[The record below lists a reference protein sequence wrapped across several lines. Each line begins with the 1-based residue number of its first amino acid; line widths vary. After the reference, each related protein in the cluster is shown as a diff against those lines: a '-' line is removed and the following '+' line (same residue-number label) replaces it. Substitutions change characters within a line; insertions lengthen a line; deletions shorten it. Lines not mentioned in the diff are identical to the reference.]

1 MASNLTTDNLKKASS
16 LNSTEYLSTLE
27 MIVADGDTL
36 KRLPATQVVK
46 NRIEKLSYPEKP
58 AIVESGDTWLEE
70 KEIGKGIARQKALQN
85 NIKINF
91 EKDVYFFNNKVFCLT
106 STGYAII
113 DVSTDSTV
121 NDVYVTGNYK
131 HIVSDNIFIWF
142 IADTV
147 EESKCFK
154 IETMEEIT
162 TELDTSVSSIFAL
175 DDLGSVKQS
184 DPGDNA
190 FIDCALLVFLDR
202 ENNNCVGV
210 EFSVN
215 DSTNKWTIERYSY
228 NTTGGL
234 RDNSVKVT
242 SFTDI
247 GITLGETKCL
257 FYLDSYRESEKRY
270 KAICVNKLDDLSEYM
285 REQFAGVVTDLEI
298 ENAMNIIYV
307 NKKMLEKLPYR
318 YYVAPLVVCDT
329 FIFGTLKI
337 ENPEE
342 IMVAGKYFYY
352 SQKQN
357 RIVIVDMSTGA
368 PVIEK
373 DITLSKTYGKVIDLI
388 ILSNGNIKILTE
400 GEQFGKTIDLIL
412 NYTENTFDVQET
424 EAISEE
430 VKDIQKMFAGD
441 IGEVYI
447 EQAGTDKIYLAGLTY
462 DTSIKVH
469 TVNGDKTIPTLDGMD
484 ELETRMQSIEKKVS
498 SSENKMSLIE
508 TEINEVNKNIADVNA
523 NVESVG
529 EQVAQWVLIG
539 EVKQYF
545 GATVPD
551 KYLLC
556 NGQEIAQA
564 DYPELYAVIGSLE
577 CCQSENAGMF
587 KVPDLREVV
596 LVGAGEST
604 SVSIVAHDVYTV
616 GQFKDDQLQGHKHN
630 DSGHDHNILAS
641 PASGSTKVWTLN
653 FFERGTPFNDEIANG
668 TKADMNYAN
677 IGLPTKYDDNYG
689 NPRIG
694 STTHGKQIGV
704 NYIIRAK
711 I

>member
-1 MASNLTTDNLKKASS
+1 MATNLTTDNLKKSSS
-16 LNSTEYLSTLE
+16 LNSTEYNSTLNV
-27 MIVADGDTL
+27 ITADGDTL
-36 KRLPATQVVK
+36 KRLPISEVVK

-58 AIVESGDTWLEE
+58 AIVESGDTWLEK
-70 KEIGKGIARQKALQN
+70 KEIGRGIARQKALQN
-85 NIKINF
+85 NAQINF
-91 EKDVYFFNNKVFCLT
+91 DKDIYFFNNKVFCLT

-113 DVSTDSTV
+113 DVSTNSTSG
-121 NDVYVTGNYK
+121 DIYVTGNYK

-147 EESKCFK
+147 EESKCFR
-154 IETMEEIT
+154 IETMEELT
-162 TELDTSVSSIFAL
+162 TELDTSVSTIFAL

-184 DPGDNA
+184 DTEDNT

-215 DSTNKWTIERYSY
+215 DSTDKWTVEKYTY
-228 NTTGGL
+228 NTTGKLGSS
-234 RDNSVKVT
+234 SVKVT

-257 FYLDSYRESEKRY
+257 FYLDSYRDSASSKTY

-285 REQFAGVVTDLEI
+285 RERFALFVPDLEF
-298 ENAMNIIYV
+298 ENATNIIYV
-307 NKKMLEKLPYR
+307 NMKMLEKLLYR

-329 FIFGTLKI
+329 FIGGMLSI
-337 ENPEE
+337 ENTTE
-342 IMVAGKYFYY
+342 MTGSGQYFIY
-352 SQKQN
+352 SQKQK
-357 RIVIVDMSTGA
+357 RIVLVDMTTDA
-368 PVIEK
+368 PVVTK
-373 DITLSKTYGKVIDLI
+373 DVTLSKTYGKVIDVI

-412 NYTENTFDVQET
+412 NYTENTFDIEES

-430 VKDIQKMFAGD
+430 VKDIQKMFAGN

-447 EQAGTDKIYLAGLTY
+447 EQAGTDKIYLVGKSY
-462 DTSIKVH
+462 DTSIKVQ
-469 TVNGDKTIPTLDGMD
+469 TVNGEKTIPTLDGMD
-484 ELETRMQSIEKKVS
+484 ELETRVQNIEKKVS
-498 SSENKMSLIE
+498 SSENEMSLIE
-508 TEINEVNKNIADVNA
+508 TEINKVNENIEAVNA

-564 DYPELYAVIGSLE
+564 DYPELYAVIGSLPV
-577 CCQSENAGMF
+577 CQSDTDGMF
-587 KVPDLREVV
+587 KVPNL
-596 LVGAGEST
+596 
-604 SVSIVAHDVYTV
+604 
-616 GQFKDDQLQGHKHN
+616 KDRFLEG
-630 DSGHDHNILAS
+630 
-641 PASGSTKVWTLN
+641 
-653 FFERGTPFNDEIANG
+653 ANG
-668 TKADMNYAN
+668 NLGTVKEA
-677 IGLPTKYDDNYG
+677 GLPNITGSAGNYKVAGGQSGTGAFGVENYSNDGSGTSNFNGYSRFNFNASKGETKTDGTLKTANEHHVYG
-689 NPRIG
+689 ASDTVQPPAVC
-694 STTHGKQIGV
+694 V

>member
-16 LNSTEYLSTLE
+16 LNSTEYLSNLE

-46 NRIEKLSYPEKP
+46 NRIEKLSYPDKP
-58 AIVESGDTWLEE
+58 AIVDSGDTWLEE

-85 NIKINF
+85 NAQINF
-91 EKDVYFFNNKVFCLT
+91 DKDIYFFNNKVFCLT

-113 DVSTDSTV
+113 DVSTNSTSG
-121 NDVYVTGNYK
+121 DIYVTGNYK

-147 EESKCFK
+147 EESKCFR
-154 IETMEEIT
+154 IETMEELT
-162 TELDTSVSSIFAL
+162 TELDGSVSTIFAL

-184 DPGDNA
+184 SARDNT

-202 ENNNCVGV
+202 ENNTCTGV
-210 EFSVN
+210 EFSVI
-215 DSTNKWTIERYSY
+215 DSTGKWTVERYRY
-228 NTTGGL
+228 NTTGKLGSS
-234 RDNSVKVT
+234 SVKVT

-257 FYLDSYRESEKRY
+257 FYLDSYYDSASSKTY
-270 KAICVNKLDDLSEYM
+270 KAICVNKLDDLTEYI
-285 REQFAGVVTDLEI
+285 RKNFAGTGIGLEI
-298 ENAMNIIYV
+298 ENATNIIYV
-307 NKKMLEKLPYR
+307 NMHMTEKTPFR
-318 YYVAPLVVCDT
+318 YYTAPLVVCDT
-329 FIFGTLKI
+329 FIFGVLSIKNTK
-337 ENPEE
+337 ETV
-342 IMVAGKYFYY
+342 VAEQYFSY

-357 RIVIVDMSTGA
+357 RIVIFDMSTGA
-368 PVIEK
+368 PVVTK
-373 DITLSKTYGKVIDLI
+373 DVTLSKTYGKVIDVN
-388 ILSNGNIKILTE
+388 ILADGSIKILTE

-412 NYTENTFDVQET
+412 NYTENTFDVEET

-447 EQAGTDKIYLAGLTY
+447 EQADTDKIYLAGKSY
-462 DTSIKVH
+462 DTSIKVQ
-469 TVNGDKTIPTLDGMD
+469 TVNGEKTIPTLDGMD
-484 ELETRMQSIEKKVS
+484 ELEQRVENVEKKVS
-498 SSENKMSLIE
+498 SSENEMSLIE
-508 TEINEVNKNIADVNA
+508 TEINKVNENIEAVNA

-539 EVKQYF
+539 EIKQYL
-545 GATVPD
+545 GATIPD

-577 CCQSENAGMF
+577 CCQSGNAGMF
-587 KVPDLREVV
+587 KVPDLQDRFVQGANGN
-596 LVGAGEST
+596 LGTAKKAGLPNIVGDFEAQ
-604 SVSIVAHDVYTV
+604 SVSNKSVGSNSSSSPLFKVARV
-616 GQFKDDQLQGHKHN
+616 GTI
-630 DSGHDHNILAS
+630 DSGTSQTNNYQNVVTFDAS
-641 PASGSTKVWTLN
+641 QINS
-653 FFERGTPFNDEIANG
+653 I
-668 TKADMNYAN
+668 
-677 IGLPTKYDDNYG
+677 YG
-689 NPRIG
+689 KSDTVQPSAI
-694 STTHGKQIGV
+694 SV

>member
-113 DVSTDSTV
+113 DVSTDSTSG
-121 NDVYVTGNYK
+121 DIYVTGNYK

-147 EESKCFK
+147 EESKCFR
-154 IETMEEIT
+154 IETMEELT
-162 TELDTSVSSIFAL
+162 TELDTSVSTIFAL

-184 DPGDNA
+184 RPDDNA

-202 ENNNCVGV
+202 ENNTCVGV
-210 EFSVN
+210 EFFVN
-215 DSTNKWTIERYSY
+215 DSTDKWTVEKYTY
-228 NTTGGL
+228 NTTGNLGS
-234 RDNSVKVT
+234 NSVKVT

-257 FYLDSYRESEKRY
+257 FYLDSYYDSASSKTY
-270 KAICVNKLDDLSEYM
+270 KAICVNKLDDLTEYM
-285 REQFAGVVTDLEI
+285 RAQLTPDVPDLEF
-298 ENAMNIIYV
+298 ENATDILYV
-307 NKKMLEKLPYR
+307 NMYMIEKSPHR
-318 YYVAPLVVCDT
+318 YYVAPFVVCDT
-329 FIFGTLKI
+329 FISGMLSI
-337 ENPEE
+337 ENMGEMTGSGQNF
-342 IMVAGKYFYY
+342 IY

-357 RIVIVDMSTGA
+357 RIVFVDMSTDT
-368 PVIEK
+368 PVVTK
-373 DITLSKTYGKVIDLI
+373 DVTLSKTYGKVIDLI

-400 GEQFGKTIDLIL
+400 GEPFGKTIDLIL

-484 ELETRMQSIEKKVS
+484 ELEQRVGNIEKKVS
-498 SSENKMSLIE
+498 SSENEMSLIE
-508 TEINEVNKNIADVNA
+508 TEINKVNKNIADVNA

-545 GATVPD
+545 GATIPD

-577 CCQSENAGMF
+577 CCQSENVGMF
-587 KVPDLREVV
+587 KVPDLQGR
-596 LVGAGEST
+596 
-604 SVSIVAHDVYTV
+604 
-616 GQFKDDQLQGHKHN
+616 FLQG
-630 DSGHDHNILAS
+630 
-641 PASGSTKVWTLN
+641 
-653 FFERGTPFNDEIANG
+653 ANG
-668 TKADMNYAN
+668 NLGNTIEA
-677 IGLPTKYDDNYG
+677 GLPNITGTLSIRQNFYSINEQKSGALSSEINVESDNGYSLFSVEGNSKSNYINFNATNSNTIYG
-689 NPRIG
+689 NSNTVQPPAVC
-694 STTHGKQIGV
+694 V

>member
-1 MASNLTTDNLKKASS
+1 MATNLTTDNLKKSSS
-16 LNSTEYLSTLE
+16 LNSTEYNSTLNV
-27 MIVADGDTL
+27 ITADGDTL
-36 KRLPATQVVK
+36 KRLPISEVVK

-85 NIKINF
+85 NAQINF
-91 EKDVYFFNNKVFCLT
+91 DKDIYFFNNKVFCLT

-113 DVSTDSTV
+113 DVSTNSTSG
-121 NDVYVTGNYK
+121 DIYVTGNYK

-147 EESKCFK
+147 EESKCFRV
-154 IETMEEIT
+154 ETMEELT
-162 TELDTSVSSIFAL
+162 TELDTSVSTIFAL

-184 DPGDNA
+184 GTEDNS

-215 DSTNKWTIERYSY
+215 DSTDKWTVEKYTY
-228 NTTGGL
+228 NTTGNL
-234 RDNSVKVT
+234 ESHSVKVT

-257 FYLDSYRESEKRY
+257 FYLDSYHDSASSKTY

-285 REQFAGVVTDLEI
+285 REQLTLFVPDLEF
-298 ENAMNIIYV
+298 ENATNIIYV
-307 NKKMLEKLPYR
+307 NMYMIEKTPFR
-318 YYVAPLVVCDT
+318 YYIKPLVVCDT
-329 FIFGTLKI
+329 FIFGELDIKNTEETL
-337 ENPEE
+337 
-342 IMVAGKYFYY
+342 VAGQYFIY

-357 RIVIVDMSTGA
+357 RIVLVDMTTGA
-368 PVIEK
+368 PVVTK
-373 DITLSKTYGKVIDLI
+373 DVTLSKTYGKVIDVI

-412 NYTENTFDVQET
+412 NYTENTFDIEES

-430 VKDIQKMFAGD
+430 VKDIQKMFAGN

-447 EQAGTDKIYLAGLTY
+447 EQADTDKIYLAGKSY
-462 DTSIKVH
+462 DTSIKVQ
-469 TVNGDKTIPTLDGMD
+469 TVNGEKTIPTLDGMD
-484 ELETRMQSIEKKVS
+484 ELETRVQNIEKKVS
-498 SSENKMSLIE
+498 SSENEMSLIE
-508 TEINEVNKNIADVNA
+508 TEINEVNKNIEAVNA

-556 NGQEIAQA
+556 NGQEIAVA
-564 DYPELYAVIGSLE
+564 DYPELYAVIGSLPI
-577 CCQSENAGMF
+577 CQSDTDGKF
-587 KVPDLREVV
+587 KVPDLQDR
-596 LVGAGEST
+596 
-604 SVSIVAHDVYTV
+604 
-616 GQFKDDQLQGHKHN
+616 FLQGANGNLGTVKEAGLPN
-630 DSGHDHNILAS
+630 IVGDFEAQSVGNKSVGSNSSSSPLFKVARVGTIDSGTSQASNYQNIVTFDAS
-641 PASGSTKVWTLN
+641 QVNA
-653 FFERGTPFNDEIANG
+653 I
-668 TKADMNYAN
+668 
-677 IGLPTKYDDNYG
+677 YG
-689 NPRIG
+689 KSNTVQPPSI
-694 STTHGKQIGV
+694 SV

>member
-1 MASNLTTDNLKKASS
+1 MATNLTTDNLRKASS
-16 LNSTEYLSTLE
+16 LNSTEYNSTLNV
-27 MIVADGDTL
+27 ITADGDTL
-36 KRLPATQVVK
+36 KRLPISEVVK

-58 AIVESGDTWLEE
+58 TIVESGDTWLEK
-70 KEIGKGIARQKALQN
+70 KEIGKGIARRKALQN
-85 NIKINF
+85 SVKINF

-131 HIVSDNIFIWF
+131 HIISDNIFIWF

-154 IETMEEIT
+154 IETMEELT
-162 TELDTSVSSIFAL
+162 TELDTSISTIFAL
-175 DDLGSVKQS
+175 DDLGSVKQLS
-184 DPGDNA
+184 TGDNA

-202 ENNNCVGV
+202 ENNTCTGV

-215 DSTNKWTIERYSY
+215 DSTDKWTVERYRY
-228 NTTGGL
+228 NTTGKL
-234 RDNSVKVT
+234 RSSSVKVT

-257 FYLDSYRESEKRY
+257 FYLDSYYDSASSKTY

-285 REQFAGVVTDLEI
+285 REQWTPLVPDLEF
-298 ENAMNIIYV
+298 ENATDILYV
-307 NKKMLEKLPYR
+307 NMKIIEKLPYR

-329 FIFGTLKI
+329 FIFGMLSIGNTT
-337 ENPEE
+337 EMTGE
-342 IMVAGKYFYY
+342 GKYFGYW
-352 SQKQN
+352 QKQK
-357 RIVIVDMSTGA
+357 RIVFVDMTTGA
-368 PVIEK
+368 PVVTK
-373 DITLSKTYGKVIDLI
+373 DVTLSKTYGKVIDVN

-400 GEQFGKTIDLIL
+400 GEPFGKTIDLIL
-412 NYTENTFDVQET
+412 DYSTNSFDVQET

-430 VKDIQKMFAGD
+430 TKNIQKMFISD
-441 IGEVYI
+441 IGEVYA
-447 EQAGTDKIYLAGLTY
+447 EQGESADTLYIAGLTY

-484 ELETRMQSIEKKVS
+484 ELETRVQNIEKKVS
-498 SSENKMSLIE
+498 SSENEMSLIE
-508 TEINEVNKNIADVNA
+508 TEINKVNKNIADVNA

-529 EQVAQWVLIG
+529 EQVAQWVLVG

-545 GATVPD
+545 GATIPD

-577 CCQSENAGMF
+577 CCQSENGGMF
-587 KVPDLREVV
+587 KVPDLRSRFLEGANGNLGNTIEAGLPNITGYFYSDVIGLEHPAGSGNAITMIKGQRYDLQGGASANE
-596 LVGAGEST
+596 LVGWQLDASR
-604 SVSIVAHDVYTV
+604 SSSIYGKSNTV
-616 GQFKDDQLQGHKHN
+616 QP
-630 DSGHDHNILAS
+630 
-641 PASGSTKVWTLN
+641 PAIS
-653 FFERGTPFNDEIANG
+653 
-668 TKADMNYAN
+668 
-677 IGLPTKYDDNYG
+677 
-689 NPRIG
+689 
-694 STTHGKQIGV
+694 V

>member
-27 MIVADGDTL
+27 MIVADGNTL

-46 NRIEKLSYPEKP
+46 NRIEKLSYPDKP
-58 AIVESGDTWLEE
+58 AIVDSGDTWLEE

-85 NIKINF
+85 NAQINF
-91 EKDVYFFNNKVFCLT
+91 DKDIYFFNNKVFCLT

-113 DVSTDSTV
+113 DVSTNSTSG
-121 NDVYVTGNYK
+121 DIYVTGNYK

-154 IETMEEIT
+154 IETMEELT
-162 TELDTSVSSIFAL
+162 TELDTSVSTLFAL

-184 DPGDNA
+184 SPNDNA
-190 FIDCALLVFLDR
+190 FIDCALLVFLDG
-202 ENNNCVGV
+202 ENNTCVGV

-215 DSTNKWTIERYSY
+215 DSTDKWTVEKYTY
-228 NTTGGL
+228 NTTGKLGSS
-234 RDNSVKVT
+234 SVKVT

-257 FYLDSYRESEKRY
+257 FYLDSYYDSASSKTY
-270 KAICVNKLDDLSEYM
+270 KAICVNKLDDLTEYM
-285 REQFAGVVTDLEI
+285 RENFAEIGTDLEI
-298 ENAMNIIYV
+298 ENATNIIYV
-307 NKKMLEKLPYR
+307 NMYMIEKTSFR
-318 YYVAPLVVCDT
+318 YYTAPFVVCDT
-329 FIFGTLKI
+329 FIFGILSI
-337 ENPEE
+337 ENTEE
-342 IMVAGKYFYY
+342 MTGAGQYFIY

-357 RIVIVDMSTGA
+357 RIVFVDMSTGA
-368 PVIEK
+368 PVVTK
-373 DITLSKTYGKVIDLI
+373 DVTLSKTYGKVIDVI

-412 NYTENTFDVQET
+412 NYTENTFDVEET

-447 EQAGTDKIYLAGLTY
+447 EQAEIYLAGKSY
-462 DTSIKVH
+462 DTSIKVQ
-469 TVNGDKTIPTLDGMD
+469 TVNGEKTIPTLDGMD
-484 ELETRMQSIEKKVS
+484 ELEQRVENIEKKVS
-498 SSENKMSLIE
+498 SSENEMSLIE
-508 TEINEVNKNIADVNA
+508 TEINEINKNIADVNA

-539 EVKQYF
+539 EVKQYL
-545 GATVPD
+545 GATIPD

-587 KVPDLREVV
+587 KVPDLQD
-596 LVGAGEST
+596 
-604 SVSIVAHDVYTV
+604 I
-616 GQFKDDQLQGHKHN
+616 FLQG
-630 DSGHDHNILAS
+630 
-641 PASGSTKVWTLN
+641 
-653 FFERGTPFNDEIANG
+653 ANG
-668 TKADMNYAN
+668 N
-677 IGLPTKYDDNYG
+677 
-689 NPRIG
+689 
-694 STTHGKQIGV
+694 
-704 NYIIRAK
+704 IIRAK

>member
-1 MASNLTTDNLKKASS
+1 MATNLTTDNLKKSSS
-16 LNSTEYLSTLE
+16 LNSTEYNSTLNV
-27 MIVADGDTL
+27 ITADGDTL
-36 KRLPATQVVK
+36 KRLPISEVVK

-70 KEIGKGIARQKALQN
+70 KENGKGIARRKALQN
-85 NIKINF
+85 SVKINF
-91 EKDVYFFNNKVFCLT
+91 DKDIYFFNNKVFCLT

-113 DVSTDSTV
+113 DVSTDSTSG
-121 NDVYVTGNYK
+121 DIYVTGNYK

-147 EESKCFK
+147 EESKCFR
-154 IETMEEIT
+154 IETMEELT
-162 TELDTSVSSIFAL
+162 TDLDTSVSTIFAL

-184 DPGDNA
+184 STDDNA

-202 ENNNCVGV
+202 ENNTCAGV
-210 EFSVN
+210 EFSVI
-215 DSTNKWTIERYSY
+215 DSTGKWTIEKYTY
-228 NTTGGL
+228 NTTGIL
-234 RDNSVKVT
+234 ESDSVKVT

-257 FYLDSYRESEKRY
+257 FYLDSYYDSASSKTY
-270 KAICVNKLDDLSEYM
+270 KAICVNKLDDLSKYM
-285 REQFAGVVTDLEI
+285 REQFAQTVPDLEI
-298 ENAMNIIYV
+298 ENATDILYV
-307 NKKMLEKLPYR
+307 NRKMLEKLPYR
-318 YYVAPLVVCDT
+318 YYVAPFVVCDT
-329 FIFGTLKI
+329 FIFGMLGI
-337 ENPEE
+337 ENTREE
-342 IMVAGKYFYY
+342 RTVSQYFFC

-357 RIVIVDMSTGA
+357 RIVIIDMATGES
-368 PVIEK
+368 VVTK
-373 DITLSKTYGKVIDLI
+373 DVTLSKTYGKVIDLI

-400 GEQFGKTIDLIL
+400 GEPFGKTIDLIL
-412 NYTENTFDVQET
+412 NYTEKTFDIQET

-430 VKDIQKMFAGD
+430 TKNIQKMFVSD
-441 IGEVYI
+441 IGEIYAEQGESADALYI
-447 EQAGTDKIYLAGLTY
+447 AGLTY

-484 ELETRMQSIEKKVS
+484 ELETRVQSIEKKVS

-508 TEINEVNKNIADVNA
+508 TEINKVNA

-564 DYPELYAVIGSLE
+564 DYPELYNVIGALE
-577 CCQSENAGMF
+577 CCQSENEGMF
-587 KVPDLREVV
+587 KLPDLTDRV
-596 LVGAGEST
+596 LQGANGNLGTAKEAGLPNIVGDFEAQ
-604 SVSIVAHDVYTV
+604 SVSNKSVGDNSSSSPLFKVARV
-616 GQFKDDQLQGHKHN
+616 GTI
-630 DSGHDHNILAS
+630 DSGTSQVNNYQNAVTFDAS
-641 PASGSTKVWTLN
+641 QINSIYGKSDTVQPPAIS
-653 FFERGTPFNDEIANG
+653 
-668 TKADMNYAN
+668 
-677 IGLPTKYDDNYG
+677 
-689 NPRIG
+689 
-694 STTHGKQIGV
+694 V